1 MQNVVRFRQKCKT
14 CLFRCNSWSGNFV
27 RTCLTERS
35 CKFIRAT
42 YLDFNGIIH
51 VQLASV
57 GWLPFGAYFMS
68 SVTNQGYCP
77 MTTFHTYVMFGNDY
91 RLNAITTTASLHCP
105 YITLKKVT
113 TRYQKQIFQPTYKE
127 IFLLCLVLNMQNIT
141 SEFYRN
147 LFYIELPRIF

>member
-1 MQNVVRFRQKCKT
+1 
-14 CLFRCNSWSGNFV
+14 
-27 RTCLTERS
+27 
-35 CKFIRAT
+35 
-42 YLDFNGIIH
+42 
-51 VQLASV
+51 
-57 GWLPFGAYFMS
+57 
-68 SVTNQGYCP
+68 
-77 MTTFHTYVMFGNDY
+77 MFGNDY
-91 RLNAITTTASLHCP
+91 RLNAIATTASLHCP